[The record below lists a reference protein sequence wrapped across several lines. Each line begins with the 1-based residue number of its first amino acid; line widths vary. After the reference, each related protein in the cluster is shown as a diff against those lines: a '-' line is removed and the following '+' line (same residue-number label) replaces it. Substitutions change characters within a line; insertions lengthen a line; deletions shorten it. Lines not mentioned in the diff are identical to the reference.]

1 MREGKLQK
9 GEKLLFTAFG
19 AGMTY
24 GGIIYEA

>member
-1 MREGKLQK
+1 MQK
-9 GEKLLFTAFG
+9 GDRLLFTAFG